1 MLLREIPL
9 KLIYLLIVVWTIVT
23 MLFFLIRM
31 SGDPVAI
38 LAGEDATPERV
49 EQVREAYGLDEPVFV
64 QYGRF
69 MEKAVVLDFGD
80 SFRYRRDAF
89 PFVLDR
95 LTATLKLAGI
105 AMALTVLVAFPAGII
120 AAIRRG
126 RFSSIVVMLGSLVG
140 QAVPNFWLAIM
151 LIWAFTVQLHWFP
164 SFGGGGIEHLVLPA
178 VALSALPIARQTR
191 LVRSGMLEVFSQD
204 YIRTARSKGL
214 RDTVVI
220 YRHAIKNMMLPIL
233 AVVGLDVAYLVAGS
247 VVIETVFA
255 YPGIGS
261 TLVASVLA
269 RDYPAVQAAV
279 FLISVMVVSVNIVVD
294 LSYRWLDPRI
304 GTKAA

>member
-9 KLIYLLIVVWTIVT
+9 KLVYMAIVVWTIVT

-49 EQVREAYGLDEPVFV
+49 EQVRESYGLDEPVVV
-64 QYGRF
+64 QYARF
-69 MEKAVVLDFGD
+69 IEKAVLLDFGD

-89 PFVLDR
+89 PFVLGR
-95 LTATLKLAGI
+95 LGATLKLAGL
-105 AMALTVLVAFPAGII
+105 AMALTVLVALPAGIL

-126 RFSSIVVMLGSLVG
+126 KLSSAVVMLGSLMG
-140 QAVPNFWLAIM
+140 QSIPNFWLAIM
-151 LIWAFTVQLHWFP
+151 LIWAFSVQLQVLP
-164 SFGGGGIEHLVLPA
+164 SFGDGGIKHLILPA
-178 VALSALPIARQTR
+178 VALSALPIARQAR
-191 LVRSGMLEVFSQD
+191 LVRSGMLEVLSQD

-214 RDTVVI
+214 RETVII
-220 YRHAIKNMMLPIL
+220 YRHAIKNMMIPIL

-261 TLVASVLA
+261 MLVTSVLA

-279 FLISVMVVSVNIVVD
+279 FLISILVVSVNVVVD

-304 GTKAA
+304 GAGSA